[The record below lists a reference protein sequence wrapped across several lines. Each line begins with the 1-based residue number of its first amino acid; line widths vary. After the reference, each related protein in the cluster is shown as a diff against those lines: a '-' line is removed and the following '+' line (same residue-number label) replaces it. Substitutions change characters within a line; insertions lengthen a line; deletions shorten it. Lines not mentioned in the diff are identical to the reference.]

1 MAEAFPLHWPEGW
14 KRCPSYAR
22 GHLQGRTGFGVAR
35 DRLLRELRLLGA
47 QHVVL
52 SSNIPLRRDGL
63 PYADFRRPDDPGV
76 AVYFLYRKRQ
86 MCFACDRY
94 YMTEDN
100 VRTIA
105 LTIEAMGGIER
116 WGASDMIERAFN
128 GFQASAGTGIDK
140 KHAALQQITQQLE
153 AQGKSLPNAAINFAI
168 EFARSHCRSF
178 AAAPRNQHNRVVPKS
193 RQPCRDFGTKV

>member
-100 VRTIA
+100 VRAIA
-105 LTIEAMGGIER
+105 LTIEALRGIER
-116 WGASDMIERAFN
+116 WGASDMIERAFT
-128 GFQASAGTGIDK
+128 GFQAIAEKSQRSWREVFGFKPGEVVILPDG
-140 KHAALQQITQQLE
+140 LRDRFRQLAHE
-153 AQGKSLPNAAINFAI
+153 RHPDHGGSNAAMTELNIAYAQAKQ
-168 EFARSHCRSF
+168 ELGA
-178 AAAPRNQHNRVVPKS
+178 
-193 RQPCRDFGTKV
+193 

>member
-14 KRCPSYAR
+14 KRCSSYAR
-22 GHLQGRTGFGVAR
+22 GHLQGRTRFGAAR
-35 DRLLRELRLLGA
+35 DRLQRELRLLGA

-100 VRTIA
+100 VRAIA
-105 LTIEAMGGIER
+105 LTIEALRGIER
-116 WGASDMIERAFN
+116 WGASDMIERAFT
-128 GFQASAGTGIDK
+128 GFQAIAEKAQRSWREVFGFKPGEVVILPDG
-140 KHAALQQITQQLE
+140 LRDRFRQLAHE
-153 AQGKSLPNAAINFAI
+153 RHPDHGGSNAAMTELNL
-168 EFARSHCRSF
+168 AREQAKAEAH
-178 AAAPRNQHNRVVPKS
+178 A
-193 RQPCRDFGTKV
+193 